1 MGLPARL
8 LLPLLLLADLASL
21 RPAWAS
27 SLAAW
32 RLTGQGVLELRT
44 SVNINPLAF
53 YEAGAGAR
61 GPRVWIDL
69 PGAPSRSRSVNGS
82 GDLRQ
87 VRIGQP
93 DASTTRLVLEFAPG
107 VRLDPGDLRLVGTA
121 RDRWKMEFKGIAA
134 AGPIAQGE
142 GSIEVASRPS
152 AARPWTSA
160 NASAGAGANASASA
174 NASGN
179 ASSNA
184 SGIDSASG
192 TGSEG
197 GLAGGISRG
206 PAGSPGVS
214 GGLDS
219 ANGMGLASGM
229 GSASGMNSSSGIG
242 GWRPQP
248 RQALFPTAAGPL
260 SADGLPLVPR
270 GRFKVVIDPG
280 HGGPDPG
287 AVGIA
292 GLRETDVVLD
302 VSLQLARLLQSR
314 GVEVLLTRT
323 TEVDV
328 DLPPRVALANSSGA
342 DVFLSVHANAL
353 SMMRPDVNGIESFY
367 FEPAGNRA
375 RSLAAAVQQQML
387 AISPGSPD
395 RGVRT
400 ARFFVI
406 RRTVMPSTLVEM
418 GFVTGALDA
427 PRLMD
432 ANFRR
437 RMAVALATGV
447 LTYLPTTAKG
457 LP

>member
-1 MGLPARL
+1 MSLRARL

-21 RPAWAS
+21 RPTWAS

-32 RLTGQGVLELRT
+32 RLTSQGVLELRT
-44 SVNINPLAF
+44 SVNVNPLAF
-53 YEAGAGAR
+53 YEAGAGQR

-69 PGAPSRSRSVNGS
+69 PGAPSHSRSVNGN

-121 RDRWKMEFKGIAA
+121 RDRWKMEFKGVA
-134 AGPIAQGE
+134 AGLIAQGE
-142 GSIEVASRPS
+142 GSIETASLPL
-152 AARPWTSA
+152 AAKPWSSGSTSGFGSG
-160 NASAGAGANASASA
+160 NASANGSTGASG

-179 ASSNA
+179 ASASAGGNELDSA
-184 SGIDSASG
+184 SGFGSSIDSASG
-192 TGSEG
+192 STS
-197 GLAGGISRG
+197 AG
-206 PAGSPGVS
+206 
-214 GGLDS
+214 
-219 ANGMGLASGM
+219 ASG
-229 GSASGMNSSSGIG
+229 NIG
-242 GWRPQP
+242 ATGTGRGLTGWSRRPP
-248 RQALFPTAAGPL
+248 ARPALFPTASGPL
-260 SADGLPLVPR
+260 SAEGLPLVPR

-342 DVFLSVHANAL
+342 DVFISVHANAL
-353 SMMRPDVNGIESFY
+353 SMDRPDVNGIESFY

-418 GFVTGALDA
+418 GFVTGSLDA

-437 RMAVALATGV
+437 QMAVALATGV
-447 LTYLPTTAKG
+447 LTYLQNTAQG
-457 LP
+457 LR

>member
-53 YEAGAGAR
+53 YEAGTGAR

-160 NASAGAGANASASA
+160 NASAGANASASA

-192 TGSEG
+192 ASASGTGSESTSS
-197 GLAGGISRG
+197 LA
-206 PAGSPGVS
+206 

-219 ANGMGLASGM
+219 ASGMGLASGM
-229 GSASGMNSSSGIG
+229 GSATGIGNASGIG

-314 GVEVLLTRT
+314 GVEVVLTRT

-375 RSLAAAVQQQML
+375 RSLAAAVQRQML

-447 LTYLPTTAKG
+447 LTYLQTTAQG

>member
-1 MGLPARL
+1 MRLRARL

-21 RPAWAS
+21 QPTWAS

-32 RLTGQGVLELRT
+32 RLTSQGVLELRT
-44 SVNINPLAF
+44 SVNVNPLAF
-53 YEAGAGAR
+53 YEAGAGQR

-69 PGAPSRSRSVNGS
+69 PGAPSHSRSVNGN

-121 RDRWKMEFKGIAA
+121 RDRWKMEFKGVA
-134 AGPIAQGE
+134 AGLIAQGE
-142 GSIEVASRPS
+142 GSIETASLPL
-152 AARPWTSA
+152 AARPWSSSGGSGI
-160 NASAGAGANASASA
+160 ASGSGSGSAS
-174 NASGN
+174 G
-179 ASSNA
+179 

-192 TGSEG
+192 FGKGSTGAS
-197 GLAGGISRG
+197 SS
-206 PAGSPGVS
+206 GSGS
-214 GGLDS
+214 GFS
-219 ANGMGLASGM
+219 
-229 GSASGMNSSSGIG
+229 SASGSGIDSASG
-242 GWRPQP
+242 STGASGTDLANGSGSATGTGRGLTGWSRRPQA
-248 RQALFPTAAGPL
+248 RTALFPTAAGPL
-260 SADGLPLVPR
+260 SAEGLPLVPR

-323 TEVDV
+323 SEVDV

-342 DVFLSVHANAL
+342 DLFLSVHANAL
-353 SMMRPDVNGIESFY
+353 SMARPDVNGIESFY

-418 GFVTGALDA
+418 GFVTGSLDA

-437 RMAVALATGV
+437 QMAVALATGV
-447 LTYLPTTAKG
+447 LTYLQNTAQG
-457 LP
+457 LR

>member
-69 PGAPSRSRSVNGS
+69 PGAPSRSRSMNGS

-152 AARPWTSA
+152 AAKPWFSA
-160 NASAGAGANASASA
+160 NASA
-174 NASGN
+174 
-179 ASSNA
+179 NA

-192 TGSEG
+192 AGSSASASGTGSESG
-197 GLAGGISRG
+197 FAGGISSG
-206 PAGSPGVS
+206 PGGSPGVT

-219 ANGMGLASGM
+219 ASGMGLASGM
-229 GSASGMNSSSGIG
+229 NSASGIG

-248 RQALFPTAAGPL
+248 RQALFPTATGPL

-427 PRLMD
+427 LRLMD

-447 LTYLPTTAKG
+447 LTYLQTTAKG

>member
-1 MGLPARL
+1 
-8 LLPLLLLADLASL
+8 
-21 RPAWAS
+21 
-27 SLAAW
+27 
-32 RLTGQGVLELRT
+32 VLELRT
-44 SVNINPLAF
+44 SVNVNPLAL
-53 YEAGAGAR
+53 YEAGAGQR

-69 PGAPSRSRSVNGS
+69 PGAPSHSRSVNGN

-121 RDRWKMEFKGIAA
+121 RDRWKMEFKGVA
-134 AGPIAQGE
+134 AGLIAQGE
-142 GSIEVASRPS
+142 GSIETASLPL
-152 AARPWTSA
+152 AARPWSSGSG
-160 NASAGAGANASASA
+160 NGLASGRGSASGS
-174 NASGN
+174 ASG
-179 ASSNA
+179 

-192 TGSEG
+192 FGSG
-197 GLAGGISRG
+197 SGI
-206 PAGSPGVS
+206 GSS
-214 GGLDS
+214 ID
-219 ANGMGLASGM
+219 
-229 GSASGMNSSSGIG
+229 SASGGATGTGRGLGSWSR
-242 GWRPQP
+242 RPP
-248 RQALFPTAAGPL
+248 ARPALFPTASGPL
-260 SADGLPLVPR
+260 SAEGLPLVPR

-447 LTYLPTTAKG
+447 LTYLQTTAKG

>member
-44 SVNINPLAF
+44 SVNVNPLAF

-142 GSIEVASRPS
+142 GSIEVASRSS
-152 AARPWTSA
+152 AAKPWSSA
-160 NASAGAGANASASA
+160 NASANANA
-174 NASGN
+174 NASGS
-179 ASSNA
+179 ANA

-192 TGSEG
+192 SGSESTSS
-197 GLAGGISRG
+197 LA
-206 PAGSPGVS
+206 

-219 ANGMGLASGM
+219 ASGMGLASGM
-229 GSASGMNSSSGIG
+229 GSATGIGNASGIG
-242 GWRPQP
+242 GWRPQSRP
-248 RQALFPTAAGPL
+248 ALFPTAAGPL

-342 DVFLSVHANAL
+342 DLFLSVHANAL
-353 SMMRPDVNGIESFY
+353 SMERPDVNGIESFY

-418 GFVTGALDA
+418 GFVTGSLDA

-437 RMAVALATGV
+437 QMAVALATGV
-447 LTYLPTTAKG
+447 LTYLQNTAQG
-457 LP
+457 LR

>member
-1 MGLPARL
+1 MSLRARL

-21 RPAWAS
+21 RPTWAS

-32 RLTGQGVLELRT
+32 RLTSQGVLELRT
-44 SVNINPLAF
+44 SVNVNPLAF
-53 YEAGAGAR
+53 YEAGAGQR

-69 PGAPSRSRSVNGS
+69 PGAPSHSRSVNGN

-121 RDRWKMEFKGIAA
+121 RDRWKMEFKGVA
-134 AGPIAQGE
+134 AGLIAQGE
-142 GSIEVASRPS
+142 GSIETASLRL
-152 AARPWTSA
+152 AARPWS
-160 NASAGAGANASASA
+160 SG
-174 NASGN
+174 SGN
-179 ASSNA
+179 ASGSA
-184 SGIDSASG
+184 SGSGIDSASG
-192 TGSEG
+192 FGSG
-197 GLAGGISRG
+197 SGI
-206 PAGSPGVS
+206 GSS
-214 GGLDS
+214 ID
-219 ANGMGLASGM
+219 
-229 GSASGMNSSSGIG
+229 SASGGATGTGRGLGSWSR
-242 GWRPQP
+242 RPP
-248 RQALFPTAAGPL
+248 ARPALFPTASGPL
-260 SADGLPLVPR
+260 SAEGLPLVPR

-342 DVFLSVHANAL
+342 DLFLSVHANAL
-353 SMMRPDVNGIESFY
+353 SMDRPDVNGIESFY

-418 GFVTGALDA
+418 GFVTGSLDA

-437 RMAVALATGV
+437 QMAVALATGV
-447 LTYLPTTAKG
+447 LTYLQNTAQG
-457 LP
+457 LR

>member
-8 LLPLLLLADLASL
+8 LLPLLLLADLTSL

-152 AARPWTSA
+152 AARPWS
-160 NASAGAGANASASA
+160 SASA

-179 ASSNA
+179 TSSNA

-192 TGSEG
+192 AGASATGSES
-197 GLAGGISRG
+197 GLAGGISSG
-206 PAGSPGVS
+206 PAGSPGVT

-219 ANGMGLASGM
+219 ASGMGLASGM
-229 GSASGMNSSSGIG
+229 NSASGIG

-314 GVEVLLTRT
+314 GVEVVLTRT

-447 LTYLPTTAKG
+447 LTYLQTTAKG